1 MKVTANQILR
11 RFETLLILKGKINM
25 ILHVGQCRTLCIL
38 LLLLSLFAC
47 QRDLG
52 VDSQS
57 LPRLTLYYGYTFS
70 GWNQPIPNSALDM
83 ISYVNTVVID
93 GEFDLRANLQLVA
106 EHNMRA
112 VVDISAVVANT
123 IPDAWGDALDSLATE
138 WRNLESHVT
147 ALLLIRRPFASQHL
161 VGQNRRSFWTTDE
174 LNECVGLVKR
184 KFPGLNTM
192 IVYLPSQ
199 QLSTSL
205 PALVDA
211 IGIEYYPFRQNHMPT
226 KEEFMQGWT
235 DINDIFYEG
244 INFYI
249 NQILNSEQYQ
259 DQPLYLFGQCF
270 GDIETWKLPPSE
282 SQQWY
287 YDVVEEQKAF
297 AALIWWR
304 AFEPADTPQYSHG
317 IFPFVL
323 ENGTLS
329 ESLPAVIKLHREIGE
344 RIDRPW
350 QE

>member
-1 MKVTANQILR
+1 
-11 RFETLLILKGKINM
+11 M
-25 ILHVGQCRTLCIL
+25 ILHVGQCRTFCIL
-38 LLLLSLFAC
+38 LLLLVLFAC

-52 VDSQS
+52 TDSQP
-57 LPRLTLYYGYTFS
+57 LPRLTRYYGYTFT
-70 GWNQPIPNSALDM
+70 GWEQPIPNSALDL

-93 GEFDLRANLQLVA
+93 GESDLRENLQLVA

-123 IPDAWGDALDSLATE
+123 IPDAWGNALDSLATG
-138 WRNLESHVT
+138 WQNLESHVT

-161 VGQNRRSFWTTDE
+161 VGQSRRSFWTTDE
-174 LNECVGLVKR
+174 LDECVGLVKR
-184 KFPGLNTM
+184 KFPALNTL

-199 QLSTSL
+199 QLATSL

-211 IGIEYYPFRQNHMPT
+211 IGIEYFPFRQTRMPT
-226 KEEFMQGWT
+226 RTEFRQGWQ
-235 DINDIFYEG
+235 DENGIIYEG
-244 INFYI
+244 IDFYI
-249 NQILNSEQYQ
+249 NEILTSKLYR

-287 YDVVEEQKAF
+287 YDVVEEQNVF
-297 AALIWWR
+297 GALIWWR
-304 AFEPADTPQYSHG
+304 AFEPSNTPQYSHG

-323 ENGTLS
+323 ENGTLL
-329 ESLPAVIKLHREIGE
+329 ENLPAVIKLHREIGE